1 MLFDYPLAQEGELD
15 RRQSDMIEALFLRV
29 ENTLKEHQPALD
41 DMQARRLGR
50 TLWGSVH
57 GLVQL
62 GLNERLGYWQSEP
75 LEVEEL
81 LDQLST
87 TMLAGLKTLPN
98 RRDASDDM
106 GRAAAGSGG
115 AALVDSPLAAH
126 LDPTDGVH
134 DGAPD
139 VSHALPGAS
148 PYSGSWPCSGRLQSC
163 RFRGCLVIG
172 GASPRPLRFMMDRP
186 IYESRWLNW
195 LFRLVGAIPVDSDR
209 RDPGGLR
216 RALDQVS
223 QALRDGEV
231 VMLFPEGA

>member
-1 MLFDYPLAQEGELD
+1 MARPRQHAPETLHAQVMEACDAWLQERPVHTLSLRSLAREIGCAPSTLLKLYGSFNNLLQHVNIESLGRLRVAIDPLLSDGTPEQRLKALALAYWEFARRDPYRWQLLFDYPLAQEGELD

-87 TMLAGLKTLPN
+87 TMLAGLKSPPE
-98 RRDASDDM
+98 AS
-106 GRAAAGSGG
+106 
-115 AALVDSPLAAH
+115 
-126 LDPTDGVH
+126 
-134 DGAPD
+134 
-139 VSHALPGAS
+139 
-148 PYSGSWPCSGRLQSC
+148 
-163 RFRGCLVIG
+163 
-172 GASPRPLRFMMDRP
+172 
-186 IYESRWLNW
+186 
-195 LFRLVGAIPVDSDR
+195 
-209 RDPGGLR
+209 
-216 RALDQVS
+216 
-223 QALRDGEV
+223 
-231 VMLFPEGA
+231 